1 MSVRRCLGLAR
12 VSVLAAALCGWA
24 AALPADQHA
33 PELATLFTALG
44 GAKDV
49 ANAHSIEQQI
59 WALWFKAPN
68 DRAADLLAQA
78 RKAVESGELN
88 DALSVFD
95 QLVSEFPDYAEG
107 WNQRAIVH
115 FLLNNIDGALAD
127 VDKTL
132 ALEPRH
138 FGALSGR
145 GQCFIRLKR
154 PRDAL
159 TAFEATLALNPW
171 LEGIAQ
177 QADRLRAYVRQ
188 QPTAI

>member
-1 MSVRRCLGLAR
+1 MIVHRCLGLAR
-12 VSVLAAALCGWA
+12 ASVLAAALCGWA
-24 AALPADQHA
+24 AALHADQHA
-33 PELATLFTALG
+33 PELAALFTELG

-49 ANAHSIEQQI
+49 TNAHPIEQQI
-59 WALWFKAPN
+59 WALWFKAPS
-68 DRAADLLAQA
+68 DRAAGLLAQA

-88 DALSVFD
+88 DALNVFD
-95 QLVSEFPDYAEG
+95 QLVGEFPDYAEG

-115 FLLNNIDGALAD
+115 FLLNDIDGALAD

-159 TAFEATLALNPW
+159 AAFEATLALNPW
-171 LEGIAQ
+171 LEGITQ
-177 QADRLRAYVRQ
+177 QADRLRVYVRQ